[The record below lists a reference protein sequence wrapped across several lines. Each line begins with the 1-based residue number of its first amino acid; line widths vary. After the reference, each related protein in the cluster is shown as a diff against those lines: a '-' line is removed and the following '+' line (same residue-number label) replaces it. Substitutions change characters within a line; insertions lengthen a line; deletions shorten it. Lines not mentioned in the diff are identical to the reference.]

1 MANTDITQST
11 RVRKIASA
19 AWLLCVAVL
28 TLEFAARIDD
38 WVHFDAPLIG
48 NYDFDQLFRVTDRG
62 IRGVPNGRYLRWRL
76 NADGLNGP
84 EIRPNA
90 GQTRVIVYGASES
103 FGIYEDVGKE
113 FPRALEA
120 ELNAQTASV
129 QYEVVNAGIPG
140 MRVGSGISYLREL
153 SERLHP
159 RVVVIYPTPTHYIGV
174 TRPYCGRPSRT
185 MMPAGWHLPELR
197 VAGKFKDQMK
207 RVLPMTAMTWLRK
220 VSITWQTRGQD
231 LLTQVAPASLDAF
244 EVDLTCA
251 VTAAREANMVPIL
264 VTHANRFGDTG
275 GDRNDGWL
283 TGWRQQY
290 PEMREEGFIDLE
302 RRANAAV
309 RKIAEQEGV
318 LLVDAAAALGG
329 RTEWFADH
337 AHFNNEGAAKMAA
350 LLAQP
355 VLAAATNARTQ

>member
-1 MANTDITQST
+1 MANTDIAQST

-38 WVHFDAPLIG
+38 WVHFDAPLNG

-62 IRGVPNGRYLRWRL
+62 IRGVPNGRYLRWHL

-113 FPRALEA
+113 FPRVLET
-120 ELNAQTASV
+120 ELNAQSTSV
-129 QYEVVNAGIPG
+129 RYEVINSGVPG
-140 MRVGSGISYLREL
+140 MRVGSGINYLREL
-153 SERLHP
+153 SDRLHP
-159 RVVVIYPTPTHYIGV
+159 KVVVIYPTPTHYIGV
-174 TRPYCGRPSRT
+174 TLPYCGRPPRT
-185 MMPAGWHLPELR
+185 MMPAGSRVPEFR

-207 RVLPMTAMTWLRK
+207 RVLPTTAMKWLRK
-220 VSITWQTRGQD
+220 VSIAWQTRGQV
-231 LLTQVAPASLDAF
+231 LLAQVASASLDAF
-244 EVDLTCA
+244 EVDLSCA
-251 VTAAREANMVPIL
+251 VTAARNADMVPIL
-264 VTHANRFGDTG
+264 VTHANRFGDTTD
-275 GDRNDGWL
+275 DRDEGWL

-302 RRANAAV
+302 RRANAGI
-309 RKIAEQEGV
+309 RKIAARENV
-318 LLVDAAAALGG
+318 LLVDAAVALGG

-337 AHFNNEGAAKMAA
+337 AHFNNEGAARMAA
-350 LLAQP
+350 LLAKP